1 MELIEDA
8 CDPGIFGQQFFYSY
22 GTDIT
27 LTQQRITDINHDD
40 PAAAQKPQ
48 WARADNRFFWN
59 KYLTQP
65 LVGELCFMSDATCLV
80 RHKGW
85 LLGYLELEELR
96 VELLSLCLPQRDPG

>member
-27 LTQQRITDINHDD
+27 LTQQRFSAVCED
-40 PAAAQKPQ
+40 PAAAAKPQ
-48 WARADNRFFWN
+48 WARADRRFFWN

-65 LVGELCFMSDATCLV
+65 LVGELCHMLSQTALV
-80 RHKGW
+80 RNKSCMSGHDG
-85 LLGYLELEELR
+85 LR
-96 VELLSLCLPQRDPG
+96 H